1 MLTIHQIINT
11 PVSSNCYIIF
21 CSERDKC
28 IIIDPG
34 SSKAISYLEYLAKN
48 ALTPQFIILTHQHF
62 DHCASVNELR
72 AVFPDTKLV
81 CSKYC
86 NVGIQNE
93 KKNFSL
99 FKEEFAPFKIA
110 PADIVF
116 ENYGTIEWNDYRIQC
131 VPTRGHTSGSISVI
145 IENNIFTGDAWIK
158 DTPTFTNFPTGNKEE
173 QMATEK
179 YLHSLHGM
187 KVWPGHGDCFVVL

>member
-72 AVFPDTKLV
+72 DVYPDTKLV

-86 NVGIQNE
+86 NEGIQNE

-110 PADIVF
+110 PADIIF
-116 ENYGTIEWNDYRIQC
+116 ENYGTIEWNDYKIQC
-131 VPTRGHTSGSISVI
+131 VPTPGHTLGSISVI

-173 QMATEK
+173 QVATEN

-187 KVWPGHGDCFVVL
+187 KVWPGHGDGFVVL

>member
-1 MLTIHQIINT
+1 MLTIRQIINS
-11 PVSSNCYIIF
+11 PVSSNCYIIS

-34 SSKAISYLEYLAKN
+34 SSTATSYLDYLSEN

-72 AVFPDTKLV
+72 KVFPDTKLV

-86 NVGIQNE
+86 NEGIQNE

-99 FKEEFAPFKIA
+99 FKEEFKPFKIA
-110 PADIVF
+110 PADIVYKEKGF
-116 ENYGTIEWNDYRIQC
+116 LEWNGYDVAC
-131 VPTRGHTSGSISVI
+131 VPTRGHTSGSISII
-145 IENNIFTGDAWIK
+145 IEKNVFTGDAWIK
-158 DTPTFTNFPTGNKEE
+158 NVPTHTKFPTGNIEE
-173 QMATEK
+173 QVKTER
-179 YLHSLHGM
+179 YLKSLHGFM
-187 KVWPGHGDCFVVL
+187 AWPGHGEIFEIL